1 MSKNPFLSINKLRG
15 PGHLLKA
22 ARHNRRAIQAELG
35 AHGHID
41 PTRTVNNE
49 TLTGASTPEG
59 VADQAKALMKAAGV
73 TKLRK
78 DAVVAL
84 EALFS
89 LSAGHGIDSQAYF
102 AKCLE
107 WARKQFGGM
116 GNILSADIHNDES
129 NPHMHVLILPLRDGR
144 MVGSDMMGNRDT
156 LAARHKSFYDEVAKQ
171 FGLAKP
177 PARLVGAT
185 KTDAIA
191 RVLAALSARKDPAL
205 KSLLWPAIRASIES
219 NPAPWMALLDIAA
232 PVKTKRLKSSTAI
245 LTGKGKGPKKE
256 PNPTGFR
263 ALSQERTLSCVGFT
277 KSEDGMSASPNTLDG
292 HNRGTADVVRV
303 REEEMPSE
311 WWDCDIGAFQPEHR
325 PVRSQKAAA
334 ETWVEAILPLPKPL
348 TADPVRPKHQDD
360 QPATLTPLARQATG
374 CGVRC
379 GDVVEQAPIG
389 TNGCR
394 PAADLRNHK
403 VPSGCART
411 SALGDAT
418 GMLTAQRRGEAG
430 VIQRHWI
437 ELAAA
442 PSLLSKAA
450 TPPMQLAATSSI
462 HLYEK
467 RRSSPRP

>member
-1 MSKNPFLSINKLRG
+1 MSQSPFLSIEKLSG
-15 PGHLLKA
+15 SGHLLKA

-89 LSAGHGIDSQAYF
+89 LSAGHDIDSRAYF

-107 WARKQFGGM
+107 WASEQFGGM

-129 NPHMHVLILPLRDGR
+129 NPHMHVLILPLRSGR

-156 LAARHKSFYDEVAKQ
+156 LAARHKSFYDEVAKE

-245 LTGKGKGPKKE
+245 FTSTGKGPKKE

-263 ALSQERTLSCVGFT
+263 VQREERTLSCVGFA
-277 KSEDGMSASPNTLDG
+277 KSEDAMNASPKTLDERG
-292 HNRGTADVVRV
+292 TGTADVVRV
-303 REEEMPSE
+303 REGEMPAE
-311 WWDCDIGAFQPEHR
+311 WWNSVIGAFQGARR
-325 PVRSQKAAA
+325 PVQRQKAAA
-334 ETWVEAILPLPKPL
+334 EAWGEAVQVLPQTLTAGPIRPKP
-348 TADPVRPKHQDD
+348 QEE
-360 QPATLTPLARQATG
+360 QPAKHTRLARQADG
-374 CGVRC
+374 CGARC
-379 GDVVEQAPIG
+379 GDTVEQVAIA
-389 TNGCR
+389 TNGSR

-403 VPSGCART
+403 VPSGCTCT
-411 SALGDAT
+411 SAFGDAT
-418 GMLTAQRRGEAG
+418 AMSPAQRRGEAG
-430 VIQRHWI
+430 VAQRHWSG
-437 ELAAA
+437 LASA
-442 PSLLSKAA
+442 P
-450 TPPMQLAATSSI
+450 
-462 HLYEK
+462 
-467 RRSSPRP
+467 